1 VKIKLCFLLSATW
14 ASMLGQAIP
23 NACPD
28 SKLKDQRCFDLTDL
42 TGKPTPTGKL
52 TKVGVCSTETIN
64 HGDCVIV
71 LDRRY
76 PVTLPTI
83 QMHPGKQVYVVVD
96 NPLDF
101 ETLSLDWTSS
111 TALPGT
117 DQLASF
123 ATAAVPQ
130 LKGFASWNV
139 TSPDLTH
146 FSGPELTEDQT
157 DLEKK
162 AAQKERDDVAAILA
176 ELKAM
181 NVLLQSAQNAL
192 PDETRNPAVYQSFR
206 AIYGQLNQIMSPIPK
221 PGSTG
226 MKAYEPPVDAPQT
239 PNPWNDY
246 SNWRKVVLCELVGV
260 YAGNSC
266 SIGTQTSDP
275 TFVNVLGQISTLQS
289 QLPTSP
295 PAAAPANPLF
305 DQSTFEGLAKHAQV
319 DISKLSV
326 QSDKDTLTTML
337 KQLQANE
344 TSLLAQIS
352 VLTTTLT
359 NVQKDFVTYYQNV
372 LIAIHAAPIPKNFTL
387 DGTHAITYSLVGSI
401 NDPQYSRSKPTP
413 LLYARFLGRS
423 TTFAVN
429 AINNVATSQTA
440 IVSTSS
446 KTSLGAV
453 TVLFADPSLET
464 SAGGMV
470 SFVHNRSFANQTITN
485 AAGTSYQP
493 GDIVLVETKTDPEV
507 LPFVALHYR
516 ILPEFLLPD
525 HRRGAIYGSI
535 WVGLN
540 PYSTVPEYG
549 GGPTF
554 SWRSLMFSFLY
565 NRAHQTQ
572 LVSGQT
578 VNEIVCSPSSTVG
591 QTPPPCSPAPPAPIT
606 HTVPLNAFAI
616 GISVRIPTSFASG
629 TGGVS
634 R

>member
-1 VKIKLCFLLSATW
+1 
-14 ASMLGQAIP
+14 MLGQPIP
-23 NACPD
+23 NGCPD
-28 SKLKDQRCFDLTDL
+28 SKLKDQRCFDLTDR
-42 TGKPTPTGKL
+42 TGNAAR
-52 TKVGVCSTETIN
+52 VGVCSTEIIN

-76 PVTLPTI
+76 PVSLPTI
-83 QMHPGKQVYVVVD
+83 QMHPGTQVYVVVN

-130 LKGFASWNV
+130 LKGFASWSV

-146 FSGPELTEDQT
+146 FSGPEEKEGQT
-157 DLEKK
+157 DAEKK
-162 AAQKERDDVAAILA
+162 AAQKERDDIAAIIA

-181 NVLLQSAQNAL
+181 NVLLESAQNAL
-192 PDETRNPAVYQSFR
+192 PDESRNPTIYQNFR

-226 MKAYEPPVDAPQT
+226 QKAYEPPADAQQT
-239 PNPWNDY
+239 PNPWSDY
-246 SNWRKVVLCELVGV
+246 SNWRRVVLCELVGV
-260 YAGNSC
+260 YAGKPC
-266 SIGTQTSDP
+266 PIGATTNDP
-275 TFVNVLGQISTLQS
+275 AFVNVLGQISTLQS
-289 QLPTSP
+289 QLPVTP

-305 DQSTFEGLAKHAQV
+305 DQSTFEGLAKDAQAA
-319 DISKLSV
+319 ISKLSV

-344 TSLLAQIS
+344 TSLLAQTS

-372 LIAIHAAPIPKNFTL
+372 LIATRAAPTPKTFALDKTHTL
-387 DGTHAITYSLVGSI
+387 TYSLLGSI
-401 NDPQYSRSKPTP
+401 DDPQYSRTKPTP
-413 LLYARFLGRS
+413 ILYARFLGRS

-429 AINNVATSQTA
+429 AINNVATSETA
-440 IVSTSS
+440 ITSTSS

-453 TVLFADPSLET
+453 TVLYADPSLET
-464 SAGGMV
+464 SAGAMV

-485 AAGTSYQP
+485 ATGTPYQP
-493 GDIVLVETKTDPEV
+493 GDIVIVQTKTDPEV
-507 LPFVALHYR
+507 IPFVALHYR
-516 ILPEFLLPD
+516 ILPEFLWPD

-540 PYSTVPEYG
+540 AYSAVPEYG

-578 VNEIVCSPSSTVG
+578 VNEIVCSPTSMAG
-591 QTPPPCSPAPPAPIT
+591 QSPPPCTPAPPAPVT

-616 GISVRIPTSFASG
+616 GISVRLPTSFAAG